1 MDLDSEY
8 DNAPTKIEIFEY
20 QNCFVMHL
28 DVELKLVCK
37 YKDLKGKGNTCPH

>member
-20 QNCFVMHL
+20 QNCFV
-28 DVELKLVCK
+28 ELKLVCK
-37 YKDLKGKGNTCPH
+37 YKDLKGKWNTCPH